1 MLGSTLVYINIYI
14 YISLPLWLEG
24 LAEAQGIRQHMSFVQ
39 FLCGPLSPRD
49 ACWVN
54 LLPDLASFEA
64 SRTWT
69 FALYSFSL
77 LFLLKIV
84 KVLWLP
90 RVLVT
95 LDLKL
100 AVLANAGASGHTENQ
115 AMVAKQL
122 LRDDSSAAVNLTRIK
137 TNADPV
143 NLDLKLAVLANA
155 GASFQDKTSAVEAL
169 SQIARRGDDK
179 VINAITKLLQEGSS
193 AIRYAAICALPKIV
207 QQGHPPTIA
216 ALTVS
221 LENDCH
227 QNRGAAIGALAK
239 LVQKGHRPTI
249 DSLMTVLAN
258 DGDSSFVRTSAVEAL
273 SHIARRGDDKVI
285 NAITKLLQEDCS
297 GGCSTSVVE
306 ALSELAIR
314 GNDKVINAI
323 TKLLQEGG
331 SAIRYAAICALP
343 KIVQQGHPTT
353 IAALTVSLEDDCHQ
367 NRGAA
372 IGALAKLVQKGYR
385 PNLCRAAMR
394 SQRCSQSS
402 DDNNTEED
410 A

>member
-1 MLGSTLVYINIYI
+1 
-14 YISLPLWLEG
+14 
-24 LAEAQGIRQHMSFVQ
+24 
-39 FLCGPLSPRD
+39 
-49 ACWVN
+49 
-54 LLPDLASFEA
+54 
-64 SRTWT
+64 
-69 FALYSFSL
+69 
-77 LFLLKIV
+77 
-84 KVLWLP
+84 
-90 RVLVT
+90 
-95 LDLKL
+95 
-100 AVLANAGASGHTENQ
+100 
-115 AMVAKQL
+115 MVAKQL

-410 A
+410 AWVPEGAIVDLSMLPGVCMYKFPLGKQDVAMVNYVTKEIRSGMSHSIFRDFGNFLFVALYTRPALQQPHVTEREKQKDLSCHWRMCMWKA